1 MATDKIR
8 IKFKSYDAKKL
19 DEDIQ
24 KIISVVTK
32 YGSRVVGPIPLP
44 TKKKM
49 FCVNRS
55 PHVDKKSRE
64 QFQFCVHKRLVYLID
79 STPQTMTALMSI
91 EVSPEVYVKIM

>member
-19 DEDIQ
+19 DVDIQ

-55 PHVDKKSRE
+55 IMWIKNLGS
-64 QFQFCVHKRLVYLID
+64 FQF
-79 STPQTMTALMSI
+79 ALCNN
-91 EVSPEVYVKIM
+91 